1 MREVAV
7 TAVGSDRPGIV
18 AAITEALRDL
28 GGNLA
33 DCRAALLAGS
43 FAIVVVAALPD
54 GVSDDDLRAALA
66 EGSAGLG
73 LGVWVGPAAVRA
85 PSHPNGGP
93 NGGADGGRCIV
104 SVYGADHPGIVA
116 AVSRS
121 VADLDVNIVDLS
133 SRVVGDPAIYV
144 LGLEVELPAGMTAA
158 DLEARLQPVAQAQ
171 GVELAVEAEADEV
184 M

>member
-7 TAVGSDRPGIV
+7 TAVGADRPGIV
-18 AAITEALRDL
+18 ASITQALLDL

-33 DCRAALLAGS
+33 DCRAALLRGS

-66 EGSAGLG
+66 ASSGDLG
-73 LGVWVGPAAVRA
+73 LGVWVGPAQA
-85 PSHPNGGP
+85 PSPHPEGE
-93 NGGADGGRCIV
+93 RCVI

-121 VADLDVNIVDLS
+121 LADADVNIVDLS
-133 SRVVGDPAIYV
+133 SRVVGDPPIYV
-144 LGLEVELPAGMTAA
+144 LGLEVELPAGMSPSALT
-158 DLEARLQPVAQAQ
+158 ARLDPVARAQ

-184 M
+184 L

>member
-7 TAVGSDRPGIV
+7 TAVGTDRPGIV

-43 FAIVVVAALPD
+43 FAVVVVAELPD
-54 GVSDDDLRAALA
+54 DVTDDTLKSALA
-66 EGSAGLG
+66 GGSSGLG
-73 LGVWVGPAAVRA
+73 LGVWVGPAQ
-85 PSHPNGGP
+85 PTSPHSEGE
-93 NGGADGGRCIV
+93 RCIV

-116 AVSRS
+116 AMSRA
-121 VADLDVNIVDLS
+121 VADLGVNILDLS

-144 LGLEVELPAGMTAA
+144 LGLEVELPAGMSAA
-158 DLEARLQPVAQAQ
+158 DLSARLDPVARAQ
-171 GVELAVEAEADEV
+171 GVELAIEAEADEV

>member
-7 TAVGSDRPGIV
+7 TAVGTDRPGIV

-43 FAIVVVAALPD
+43 FAIVVVAELPD
-54 GVSDDDLRAALA
+54 GVTDDTLRAALS
-66 EGSAGLG
+66 EGSANLG
-73 LGVWVGPAAVRA
+73 LGVWVGPAEVR
-85 PSHPNGGP
+85 GP
-93 NGGADGGRCIV
+93 DHAEAERCIV

-116 AVSRS
+116 AVSRA
-121 VADLDVNIVDLS
+121 VADLGVNIVDLS

-144 LGLEVELPAGMTAA
+144 LGLEVELPPGMTAS
-158 DLEARLQPVAQAQ
+158 DLQTRLQPVAAAQ